1 MIRVQFRANHNVSSS
16 RETKYMSLFRGGTTG
31 GSSPLRGKTSPRS
44 PLLKEGG
51 LAGTLID
58 YSIPI

>member
-31 GSSPLRGKTSPRS
+31 GSSPLRGKTFPKSPPYEEGDL
-44 PLLKEGG
+44 PLS
-51 LAGTLID
+51 AR
-58 YSIPI
+58 